1 MDDFVKLSP
10 EERRIF
16 FEGTAAPRNM
26 QAQIV
31 EKDFWVCWTLK
42 ELFRL
47 PTIGEHLIFKGGT
60 SLSKVFKII
69 ERFSED
75 IDVSIDR
82 GFLGFGGTNEPEA
95 GGSNKEKQRRIEA
108 LKAAC
113 QQKIAVELL
122 PALEAAIRSK
132 VRHEDQWLLRLDDDD
147 PDKQTLL
154 FAYPTSFVPDAAGYI
169 RRVVKIEM
177 GARADHWPCETN
189 TVTPYVVEQFPQ
201 GFREADYVVKV
212 LSVERTFWEKATI
225 LHAEFHRPAEKAMPE
240 RFSRHYCDFHEV
252 DSQRRVEVRDRKAGF
267 ARARGGAQKSFLQ
280 IFLGKIRQGDQG
292 FIASCATGTP
302 IRCTAAGLRE
312 DAANVLRRTAGIRR
326 NDCRV
331 KTMGIGIQPE
341 IAAGFGVQ
349 AISESGRNY
358 RCVLHDKT

>member
-82 GFLGFGGTNEPEA
+82 GFLGFGGTNEPEV

-154 FAYPTSFVPDAAGYI
+154 FAYPTSFAPDAAGYI

-201 GFREADYVVKV
+201 GFREADCVVKV

-240 RFSRHYCDFHEV
+240 RFSRHYCDFHELIRKGV
-252 DSQRRVEVRDRKAGF
+252 SKSATAKLDLLARVAEH
-267 ARARGGAQKSFLQ
+267 KSLFFKSSWAKYGESNKGSLRVAP
-280 IFLGKIRQGDQG
+280 LEHRLDALRQDYAKMQQMFFGE
-292 FIASCATGTP
+292 P
-302 IRCTAAGLRE
+302 
-312 DAANVLRRTAGIRR
+312 
-326 NDCRV
+326 
-331 KTMGIGIQPE
+331 PE
-341 IAAGFGVQ
+341 FDGMIAALKQ
-349 AISESGRNY
+349 WESEFNR
-358 RCVLHDKT
+358 K